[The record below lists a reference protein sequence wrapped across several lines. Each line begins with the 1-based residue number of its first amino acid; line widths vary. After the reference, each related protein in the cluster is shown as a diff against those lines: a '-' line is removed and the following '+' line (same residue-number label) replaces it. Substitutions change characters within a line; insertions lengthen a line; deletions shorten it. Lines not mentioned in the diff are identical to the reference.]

1 MSPDIVLLERLKAE
15 LELDAERMNE
25 LRRFRYVFRNMYA
38 NDLDP
43 RRVAAVQEEVPSTV
57 AGFQAAHEV
66 FLSQLTEMIDE
77 LESTFGSSSH
87 QTERT
92 KKETRFP

>member
-1 MSPDIVLLERLKAE
+1 
-15 LELDAERMNE
+15 
-25 LRRFRYVFRNMYA
+25 MYA

-77 LESTFGSSSH
+77 LESTFGSSS
-87 QTERT
+87 R
-92 KKETRFP
+92 